1 MIKQIRYKF
10 PETNSSSSH
19 AIAVSTTNIDKDLT
33 LEKFKDFSS
42 LSIEDFSIDVNE
54 KKIYLEKYVEFN
66 QELTSYNEDYIGKAL
81 YCLGLA
87 WNLTSDDKVIKE
99 QEERICKIFK
109 DFTGY
114 DLILKWRLDADY
126 EDTVEGAPSIDH
138 QSSFNVYL
146 LKFSDDDIKN
156 FIFSPDSVLITSG
169 DDKSSSEIY
178 SYGCQNEDDS
188 DILIV
193 FYYNKYVDYQ
203 SSNESKDDE
212 DKYTIVRS
220 KYKSEVLFDY
230 FLKSRIL
237 EKEDV
242 TVTKDED
249 GSELLTDLGK
259 IFKYFCYYRS
269 LYHEERKVSEFYVD
283 KRTKKLITLPYECA
297 FSDISNYNLF
307 RCALTVIDISNFS
320 IYDLY
325 ISNELSDEINLWS
338 IADYPIIQKIVNSL
352 LVPAIK
358 SYLDRPAKYYKD
370 YYLSN
375 NIEILYVSNE
385 VFQLLK
391 EKFINKIYFS
401 RIKIYDKTL
410 GFLY

>member
-33 LEKFKDFSS
+33 LEKFKDLSS
-42 LSIEDFSIDVNE
+42 SAAVDYTIDVNK
-54 KKIYLEKYVEFN
+54 KKIYLSKYVEFN
-66 QELTSYNEDYIGKAL
+66 QDFVSYNEDYIEKAL

-87 WNLTSDDKVIKE
+87 WNLTSNDDKVIRE

-114 DLILKWRLDADY
+114 DLILMWRLSTNY
-126 EDTVEGAPSIDH
+126 EDTVDGAPSVDH

-156 FIFSPDSVLITSG
+156 FIFSPDSVLIISG

-178 SYGCQNEDDS
+178 SFGCQNENDS
-188 DILIV
+188 DILIY

-203 SSNESKDDE
+203 SNELKDDE
-212 DKYTIVRS
+212 DKYIITHS
-220 KYKSEVLFDY
+220 KYKSDVLFDY

-242 TVTKDED
+242 TITKNGD
-249 GSELLTDLGK
+249 GAELLTDLGK

-283 KRTKKLITLPYECA
+283 KRTKHIALSDDYA
-297 FSDISNYNLF
+297 FLLDKSNYILF